1 MMFTASPSTS
11 ADRQAATV
19 YVALELAKGRWLL
32 AVQAPDR
39 KCASRYALTGGDGH
53 GLLAKLNELRQQAE
67 GRLGGPI
74 RMLVCYEAGYDG
86 FWLYRLLTRHGIE
99 TQVVDGASL
108 PTDRKG
114 KSAKT
119 DRIDAQ
125 TILRAVQGWDAGD
138 PQACTMVSV
147 PSAEQED
154 LRRFSRE
161 RARLVD
167 ERTGHLARIR
177 GLLMQHGIRGFN
189 PWRKDWREQ
198 LERLETGDDR
208 PLPPRIAAE
217 VARECRR
224 FLQVQ
229 EMLRELMREERAR
242 RRAALDAADRSA
254 AAASAEA
261 ASDRPP
267 CAGPGD
273 ADATSPAQVRAQQI
287 RQLTRLHGVGEIG
300 AMTLADE
307 VLHKSFNNRRELA
320 GYVGLTPKPHSSGQ
334 KQTDQGLDSHGNRRA
349 RWMMVQLAWAWVK
362 HQPNSRLAQEFQAKA
377 GGRGSRVRR
386 SQIVAIARKLLIA
399 LWRYV
404 TVGVVPENAAMS
416 C

>member
-1 MMFTASPSTS
+1 MSTASPSTS
-11 ADRQAATV
+11 AEPQVATV
-19 YVALELAKGRWLL
+19 YVGLELSKARWLL

-67 GRLGGPI
+67 GRLGRPI

-86 FWLYRLLTRHGIE
+86 FWLYRLLTQHGIE

-119 DRIDAQ
+119 DRIDVD
-125 TILRAVQGWDAGD
+125 TILGAVQGWDAGD
-138 PQACTMVSV
+138 RKACTMVAV

-167 ERTGHLARIR
+167 ERTGHLTRIR

-189 PWRKDWREQ
+189 PWHKDWREQ
-198 LERLETGDDR
+198 LEQLETGDGG
-208 PLPPRIAAE
+208 PLPPRITAE
-217 VARECRR
+217 VARQVRR

-229 EMLRELMREERAR
+229 EMLEELMREERTR
-242 RRAALDAADRSA
+242 RQEALDAADRSA
-254 AAASAEA
+254 DAASAEA
-261 ASDRPP
+261 TADRPP

-273 ADATSPAQVRAQQI
+273 DDATSAAQLRAQQI
-287 RQLTRLHGVGEIG
+287 RQLTRLHGVGHIG

-307 VLHKSFNNRRELA
+307 VFHKSFNNRRELA
-320 GYVGLTPKPHSSGQ
+320 GYVGLTPKPHSSGN
-334 KQTDQGLDSHGNRRA
+334 KQTDQGLDSDGNRRA
-349 RWMMVQLAWAWVK
+349 RWMMVQLAWTWVNN
-362 HQPNSRLAQEFQAKA
+362 QRTSPLAQEFQAKA
-377 GGRGSRVRR
+377 GGRSSRVRR
-386 SQIVAIARKLLIA
+386 SQIVVIARKLLVA

-404 TVGVVPENAAMS
+404 TVGVVPENAVMTR
-416 C
+416 